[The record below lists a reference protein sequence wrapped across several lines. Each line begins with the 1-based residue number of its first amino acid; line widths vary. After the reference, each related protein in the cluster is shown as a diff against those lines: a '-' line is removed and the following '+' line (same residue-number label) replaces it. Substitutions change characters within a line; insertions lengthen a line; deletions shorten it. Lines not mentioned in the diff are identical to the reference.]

1 MEASGQGGEPD
12 MKLEVDLG
20 NDEAVDRRESEERT
34 KSSSSQ
40 EIVRRA
46 SLELPEAVHSSLLRK
61 NRHLTQITHQQKP
74 RFKLTDFSQKPLSL
88 LQKAKHPLML
98 IEQTSKKHTKHAS
111 ARRYPSLSKQSTINR
126 SVATSHIHN
135 TYDSSIKEV
144 PTSDTRQRQA
154 LSMGRQ
160 RNHLNGKQGKTEVN
174 VRSTSPETRSKLLLQ
189 SIKDPKGEVAKQLLV
204 SYEDKSVTKNV
215 YEKIMRQIRLDNK
228 FYDYRLRNRS
238 MLGEQPNAEVDEIKL
253 PAKPLRRGG
262 RTAINREMGS
272 SESPNRF
279 GGLSRKKSRQRQGRA
294 IQRAIDFQIDEPF
307 TTHTAQEKPR
317 IKIQQTASNNQ
328 SPKLQSRVDLTHRK
342 GGLLNLGQ
350 IFGNALPS
358 ILKNSRSS
366 KDVELRTSD
375 IMKQL
380 DINSQDAR
388 ESFLSRKMYLLED
401 VKRSLFEP
409 ASKSSHQKYKSFFS
423 DCYNKI
429 INKQDF
435 AVLSS
440 KELTSKKVILKHKSL
455 WIDCDRL
462 TPQKPVLV
470 LDLDDTLVLTE
481 LSSRRLDNS
490 STQIILDNGNT
501 VYVVSCVTSA
511 GSPRGPS

>member
-12 MKLEVDLG
+12 MKLEVELG

-189 SIKDPKGEVAKQLLV
+189 SIRIRREKSPNSCWCRTKTSPSRKTSTRRSCGRYDSTISSTTTDSGTDRCSVNSRMLKSTRSSYPQSLSGGEAELRSTEKWGALNRRIGSEDSPERSLDKD
-204 SYEDKSVTKNV
+204 
-215 YEKIMRQIRLDNK
+215 R
-228 FYDYRLRNRS
+228 
-238 MLGEQPNAEVDEIKL
+238 GEQ
-253 PAKPLRRGG
+253 
-262 RTAINREMGS
+262 
-272 SESPNRF
+272 
-279 GGLSRKKSRQRQGRA
+279 
-294 IQRAIDFQIDEPF
+294 
-307 TTHTAQEKPR
+307 
-317 IKIQQTASNNQ
+317 
-328 SPKLQSRVDLTHRK
+328 
-342 GGLLNLGQ
+342 
-350 IFGNALPS
+350 
-358 ILKNSRSS
+358 
-366 KDVELRTSD
+366 
-375 IMKQL
+375 
-380 DINSQDAR
+380 
-388 ESFLSRKMYLLED
+388 
-401 VKRSLFEP
+401 
-409 ASKSSHQKYKSFFS
+409 
-423 DCYNKI
+423 
-429 INKQDF
+429 
-435 AVLSS
+435 S
-440 KELTSKKVILKHKSL
+440 KE
-455 WIDCDRL
+455 R
-462 TPQKPVLV
+462 
-470 LDLDDTLVLTE
+470 
-481 LSSRRLDNS
+481 
-490 STQIILDNGNT
+490 
-501 VYVVSCVTSA
+501 
-511 GSPRGPS
+511 